1 MLYTALLLAAAIA
14 LILLLSARWKFSAF
28 FVLLLV
34 AAITGIAAGFD
45 GERIIALLKTGLG
58 STIEKIGLLIVL
70 GATLGVL
77 LEKAG
82 ATASLARAVL
92 GLTGESRAPLAL
104 SVIGFG
110 VGFPIFCDS
119 GFVVLSGLAVSLA
132 AQSPGRRVWLVVSLA
147 TGLYAVHCLVPPH
160 PGITA
165 AAGTLGADIGRTMLL
180 GAVAAL
186 PAAAVGY
193 LWAKWLNRRAGIPPV
208 EVLDYQPQQQP
219 ERLPSPLLSALPVV
233 GPVALIAIKSL
244 VLLEPAPVAS
254 GLLNVVKIA
263 GDPVVALLIG
273 ILLCLPLFPKIEKTA
288 VNQLLEAAL
297 VKSGGILLITG
308 AGGAFGEVIKAL
320 NLGEVFGPAFAASGL
335 GLLIPFALAAVFK
348 TAQGSSTVA
357 VISAASILAPL
368 LPSLGFDAE
377 NSRIFALLA
386 MGAGSMM
393 VSHTNDSYFWVV
405 SRFGQLDTNTAL
417 RSYSVASAL
426 MGLAGL
432 AAVWAMWVWN
442 QF

>member
-1 MLYTALLLAAAIA
+1 MLYTTLLLAVAIA
-14 LILLLSARWKFSAF
+14 VILLLSARWKFSAF
-28 FVLLLV
+28 FVLLFV

-70 GATLGVL
+70 GTTLGVL

-92 GLTGESRAPLAL
+92 GLTGEERAPLAL

-119 GFVVLSGLAVSLA
+119 GFVVLSGLAVSLS

-147 TGLYAVHCLVPPH
+147 TALYAVHCLVPPH

-186 PAAAVGY
+186 PAAVVGY
-193 LWAKWLNRRAGIPPV
+193 FWAKWVNRRGGIPPV
-208 EVLDYQPQQQP
+208 EVIDYQAIQP
-219 ERLPSPLLSALPVV
+219 HDRLPSPFWAALPVV
-233 GPVALIAIKSL
+233 TPVALIAVKSL
-244 VLLEPAPVAS
+244 VLLEPTPISS
-254 GLLNVVKIA
+254 GLLSFIKVA
-263 GDPVVALLIG
+263 GDPVTALLIG
-273 ILLCLPLFPKIEKTA
+273 IVLCLPLFPKIEKSTI
-288 VNQLLEAAL
+288 NTLLEAAL
-297 VKSGGILLITG
+297 VKSGGILLITA

-368 LPSLGFDAE
+368 LPSLGFDSE

-386 MGAGSMM
+386 MGAGSMA

-417 RSYSVASAL
+417 RSYSTASVW
-426 MGLAGL
+426 MGLTGL
-432 AAVWAMWVWN
+432 VAVWILTLIL
-442 QF
+442 